1 MGFETSLDLSL
12 GHCVKQFHNFQIR
25 MMRQNGQSN
34 GQQNGGRHHSNAELV
49 SNATSAAHNEIP
61 LASNSTHL
69 TVPSFNSSA
78 AITSPNNF
86 TNFHQN
92 SGIQIKDSEIV

>member
-1 MGFETSLDLSL
+1 
-12 GHCVKQFHNFQIR
+12 

-78 AITSPNNF
+78 TITSPNNF